1 MQKELKS
8 ILFGTLLLI
17 PAFIICYALQWVLWK
32 WLWLAIP
39 IWIIGYLFDRKYGVS
54 HLELG
59 IIKLPSLTVDEIKK
73 EWKKMNKE
81 NKKQFK
87 ALDPKELAKLST
99 KEQQDYL
106 ERRRKDYLETGKSL
120 VKNLN
125 QNVTLDHIEYVE
137 NGNSFTPLDDFFY
150 DALRKREKWHK
161 EYHKKDKFLKLTPKI
176 ERAIAIANTLH
187 KNQYRKGYGAIV
199 FYISHPL
206 KVAEILSKY
215 DADENTIIAGLLHDT
230 IEDTKYT
237 LEELENDF
245 GKEVKKIVSEVTEDI
260 NLKKE
265 KGGVASWEERKKK
278 KLEHLKKSSFSATM
292 VCCADH
298 IDNLQSLIG
307 IYEREDGANPFF
319 VKDHNPFKFNAP
331 MERQMWFHR
340 EILAILKNKLKN
352 SIVDDLEK
360 VYVEAKD
367 YFSKHAAK
375 DNS

>member
-1 MQKELKS
+1 ME
-8 ILFGTLLLI
+8 
-17 PAFIICYALQWVLWK
+17 
-32 WLWLAIP
+32 
-39 IWIIGYLFDRKYGVS
+39 
-54 HLELG
+54 
-59 IIKLPSLTVDEIKK
+59 
-73 EWKKMNKE
+73 
-81 NKKQFK
+81 KQYK
-87 ALDPKELAKLST
+87 ALT
-99 KEQQDYL
+99 KEQLKKLSAKELRAYRELQNKSRL
-106 ERRRKDYLETGKSL
+106 ERAELL

-125 QNVTLDHIEYVE
+125 QNVTLDHIEYIE
-137 NGNSFTPLDDFFY
+137 GGSSFRPLDDSFY
-150 DALRKREKWHK
+150 DALRKREKWYK
-161 EYHKKDKFLKLTPKI
+161 EYHRKDKFLKLTPKI
-176 ERAIAIANTLH
+176 EKAIAVANVLH

-230 IEDTKYT
+230 IKDTKYT

-245 GKEVKKIVSEVTEDI
+245 GEEVKKIVSEVTEDT

-278 KLEHLKKSSFSATM
+278 KLEHLKKSSFSAMM

-319 VKDHNPFKFNAP
+319 VKDCNPFKFNAP
-331 MERQMWFHR
+331 IERKMWFHG
-340 EILAILKNKLKN
+340 EVLAILKNRLKN
-352 SIVDDLEK
+352 PIVDNLEK
-360 VYVEAKD
+360 AHAEAKD
-367 YFSKHAAK
+367 YFSKHVAK